1 MIMACHIT
9 GIYDVNRSYTLPN
22 DDYSLIKAWAD
33 SVIDLKLNGIVFHN
47 NFSEDTCLKY
57 RNEYISFV
65 KIEYDGR
72 FNPNI
77 YRYLVY
83 DEYLQTHHHTI
94 DNLFYEKNIPVNSET
109 LFRVASIS
117 KTITAIA
124 FMQLVEQNK
133 ISLDEN
139 ISKLLGFTCSNPYHP
154 EIALTPRML
163 LSHTSTLTD
172 DPNAY
177 DQFLNATYENNPVP
191 NLASL
196 LTDSGKYYS
205 KNLFLNQKPGTYF
218 NYCNLNYGIIG
229 TIIEKISG
237 LRFDEYCST
246 FIFKPLGINA
256 TFNVSTIANI
266 NNLATLY
273 RKTDNV
279 WTPQTD
285 YFNGVT
291 PVFENINNYII
302 GTNAIRFAPQGGL
315 RISATDLSKIFS
327 VFLNDGK
334 YQKQHIISKASI
346 KSMTSSQWKFDG
358 TNGENANGL
367 FKKWGLGIHLI
378 TNTKD
383 NDEIFS
389 GDAFMLGHSGDA
401 YGLVSDAF
409 VDVKKGIGFVF
420 ITNGSGSGYVNS
432 DCSSFYAIE
441 KDIFE
446 AVERHLKK
454 QPAKVVNR
462 K

>member
-1 MIMACHIT
+1 MKKKPLHSQLFFSIFIFLFFMPTTNLKAQEIQNEILSIKEKYDLT
-9 GIYDVNRSYTLPN
+9 GGTVVLFDKNKIIN
-22 DDYSLIKAWAD
+22 
-33 SVIDLKLNGIVFHN
+33 SVVFG
-47 NFSEDTCLKY
+47 SA
-57 RNEYISFV
+57 
-65 KIEYDGR
+65 
-72 FNPNI
+72 
-77 YRYLVY
+77 
-83 DEYLQTHHHTI
+83 
-94 DNLFYEKNIPVNSET
+94 NLENNIPVSNET
-109 LFRVASIS
+109 QFRVASIS

-133 ISLDEN
+133 ISLDED
-139 ISKLLGFTCSNPYHP
+139 ISKPLGFTCSNPYHP
-154 EIALTPRML
+154 EIAITPRML
-163 LSHTSTLTD
+163 LSHTSGLTD
-172 DPNAY
+172 DPNSY
-177 DQFLNATYENNPVP
+177 DQFLSATYENNRVP
-191 NLASL
+191 NLAAL
-196 LTDSGKYYS
+196 VTDTGKYYS

-229 TIIEKISG
+229 TIIEKTSG
-237 LRFDEYCST
+237 LRFDEYCAT
-246 FIFKPLGINA
+246 FIFKPLDVNA
-256 TFNVSTIANI
+256 TFNVSTIENI

-285 YFNGVT
+285 SFNGIT

-315 RISATDLSKIFS
+315 RISGSDLAKVFTL
-327 VFLNDGK
+327 FLNDGK
-334 YQKQHIISKASI
+334 YLTQQIISKSSI
-346 KSMTSSQWKFDG
+346 ATITSQQWKYDG

-367 FKKWGLGIHLI
+367 FRKWGLGIHLI

-446 AVERHLKK
+446 VVERHFKK
-454 QPAKVVNR
+454 QPPKVVNR

>member
-1 MIMACHIT
+1 M
-9 GIYDVNRSYTLPN
+9 
-22 DDYSLIKAWAD
+22 K
-33 SVIDLKLNGIVFHN
+33 
-47 NFSEDTCLKY
+47 
-57 RNEYISFV
+57 
-65 KIEYDGR
+65 KIP
-72 FNPNI
+72 FNPQLFFSIFIFLFFMPSAILKAQQLENEI
-77 YRYLVY
+77 LTIKEKYDLTGGTVVLFNKNKINNLVNFGNA
-83 DEYLQTHHHTI
+83 
-94 DNLFYEKNIPVNSET
+94 NLEKNIPVNSET

-124 FMQLVEQNK
+124 FMQLVEHNK

-154 EIALTPRML
+154 EIAITPRML

-177 DQFLNATYENNPVP
+177 DQFLTATYENNPVP

-196 LTDSGKYYS
+196 MTDSGKYYS

-273 RKTDNV
+273 RKTDHA

-285 YFNGVT
+285 YYNGIP
-291 PVFENINNYII
+291 PVFENINNYTI

-346 KSMTSSQWKFDG
+346 KAMASSQWKFDG
-358 TNGENANGL
+358 TNGDSANGL
-367 FKKWGLGIHLI
+367 FRNWGLGIHLI
-378 TNTKD
+378 TNTKG

-389 GDAFMLGHSGDA
+389 GEVSMLGHSGDA

-409 VDVKKGIGFVF
+409 VDTKKGIGFVF
-420 ITNGSGSGYVNS
+420 ITNGSGKAYTNS
-432 DCSSFYAIE
+432 DSSSFYAIE
-441 KDIFE
+441 KDVFNIIE
-446 AVERHLKK
+446 SYLHKR
-454 QPAKVVNR
+454 
-462 K
+462 